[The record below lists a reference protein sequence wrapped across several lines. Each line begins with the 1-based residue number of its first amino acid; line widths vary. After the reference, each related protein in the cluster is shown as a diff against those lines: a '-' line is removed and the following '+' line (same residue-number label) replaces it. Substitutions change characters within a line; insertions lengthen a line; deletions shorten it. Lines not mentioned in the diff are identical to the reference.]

1 MLRLKALEVAVV
13 EVAKDH
19 SYWCALTAGELENT
33 LHLEI
38 REHRAIKRKKLQ
50 CRAKIF
56 QTGGEKIIFA
66 ELSYF
71 VSRFYQNVKH

>member
-38 REHRAIKRKKLQ
+38 REHRAIKRKKITIQ
-50 CRAKIF
+50 DENISDRRREDHFC
-56 QTGGEKIIFA
+56 
-66 ELSYF
+66 
-71 VSRFYQNVKH
+71 

>member
-38 REHRAIKRKKLQ
+38 REHRAIKKRQITIQDENILERR
-50 CRAKIF
+50 RADHF
-56 QTGGEKIIFA
+56 C
-66 ELSYF
+66 
-71 VSRFYQNVKH
+71 

>member
-38 REHRAIKRKKLQ
+38 REHRAIKRKKNYNAGRKYFRPEERKSFL
-50 CRAKIF
+50 
-56 QTGGEKIIFA
+56 
-66 ELSYF
+66 LSYHIP
-71 VSRFYQNVKH
+71 SHASTKM

>member
-38 REHRAIKRKKLQ
+38 REHRAIKRKNYN
-50 CRAKIF
+50 
-56 QTGGEKIIFA
+56 TGRKYFRPEERRSFL
-66 ELSYF
+66 LSYHI
-71 VSRFYQNVKH
+71 SSHASTKI

>member
-33 LHLEI
+33 WHLEI
-38 REHRAIKRKKLQ
+38 REHRAIKKRQITIQDENILERR
-50 CRAKIF
+50 RADHF
-56 QTGGEKIIFA
+56 C
-66 ELSYF
+66 
-71 VSRFYQNVKH
+71 